1 MWQRPANNIPQLTR
15 LGNIH
20 FLSHSLWASRVE
32 VFMALYGAFCKNCI
46 GTTNVF
52 MLLFDTPLP
61 GLKHVD
67 VFKFQ
72 ASTVS
77 MWRAMGEGGSS
88 NLVLLNW
95 HVR

>member
-1 MWQRPANNIPQLTR
+1 
-15 LGNIH
+15 
-20 FLSHSLWASRVE
+20 
-32 VFMALYGAFCKNCI
+32 
-46 GTTNVF
+46 

>member
-1 MWQRPANNIPQLTR
+1 MGIAC
-15 LGNIH
+15 GSIH
-20 FLSHSLWASRVE
+20 
-32 VFMALYGAFCKNCI
+32 GAVWCICKNCI